1 MNVYT
6 QLNKPSLDDNEQWF
20 PCLTTVPILDHVE
33 AKVQPL
39 LVTHIDA
46 VKHYQHNPGPLLDQI
61 VHCIGPRTYDR
72 LVDLGFTNVH
82 MYGLKAEDIK
92 MNSGKITEATWLHG
106 NRYQKDFST
115 FDGITA
121 LQTFTTAIN
130 RESLHKLVTIAK
142 RITSLYVYSS
152 LVLKA
157 FEDITNTLPG
167 HWSHIK
173 LHHVD
178 SCEPTKDKWL
188 STTNFYPGEE

>member
-20 PCLTTVPILDHVE
+20 PCLTTVPILDHIE

-92 MNSGKITEATWLHG
+92 MNSSKINEALG
-106 NRYQKDFST
+106 YM
-115 FDGITA
+115 
-121 LQTFTTAIN
+121 AIDIK
-130 RESLHKLVTIAK
+130 RTLVHLMASLHYK
-142 RITSLYVYSS
+142 RSL
-152 LVLKA
+152 
-157 FEDITNTLPG
+157 PQ
-167 HWSHIK
+167 
-173 LHHVD
+173 
-178 SCEPTKDKWL
+178 
-188 STTNFYPGEE
+188 